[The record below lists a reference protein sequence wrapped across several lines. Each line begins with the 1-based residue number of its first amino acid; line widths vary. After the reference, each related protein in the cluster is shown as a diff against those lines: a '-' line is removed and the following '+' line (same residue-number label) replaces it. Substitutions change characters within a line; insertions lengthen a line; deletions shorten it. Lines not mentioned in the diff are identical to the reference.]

1 MLSPCLWHLNTDF
14 TLNNCL
20 FGSVELS
27 NNADL
32 DKYKYSGYG
41 IKFDCCSEFSFLD
54 GSMGKN
60 VVIFGVDMSSS
71 VYIDNKNK
79 DTLILG
85 EGPTQGLDDTL
96 TAEAKY
102 PINFTQ
108 SEQKFVLHL
117 HYNWSN
123 SFFIC

>member
-1 MLSPCLWHLNTDF
+1 
-14 TLNNCL
+14 
-20 FGSVELS
+20 
-27 NNADL
+27 
-32 DKYKYSGYG
+32 
-41 IKFDCCSEFSFLD
+41 
-54 GSMGKN
+54 MGKN

-108 SEQKFVLHL
+108 SEQKCVLRL
-117 HYNWSN
+117 HCN
-123 SFFIC
+123 